1 MIKKILLIA
10 GIALSANSF
19 AQNVQTTIQ
28 GKIEGMNGGKAYLLT
43 RTTDEQQIDSAAIVN
58 GSFTLKKS
66 VDNPTVSSLII
77 ANELNERSR
86 STLVLE
92 NGVVNVKGNGDD
104 LNNIEISGTASNDV
118 LHNYQALMNNGNP
131 DWMKEFEEKYVA
143 AREKNDSVSVEKYE
157 EEFGEMQKQN
167 ALVAEKLIAD
177 NSSSYAAPL
186 LLSMH
191 MMSMDIFKMDEL
203 LKMIEKSAVQ
213 LPVTAQLREAV
224 NGKLKTAPGQMAPEI
239 VEKDTTGT
247 KDIALSSLRGKYVLI
262 DFWAS
267 WCGPCRA
274 ENPNVVAAYE
284 KFKNKNFTIY
294 SVSLDR
300 DKDNWL
306 KAIEDD
312 KLSWPYHVSD
322 LQYWQST
329 AAQEY
334 GVRGIPANFL
344 LDPTGKIIATDLRGK
359 DLHKKLEEVLK

>member
-10 GIALSANSF
+10 GIAISAHSF
-19 AQNVQTTIQ
+19 AQNIQTTIQ
-28 GKIEGMNGGKAYLLT
+28 GKIEGLDKGKAYLLT
-43 RTTDEQQIDSAAIVN
+43 RTADEQQIDSTAIVN
-58 GSFTLKKS
+58 GTFTFNKS
-66 VDNPTVSSLII
+66 IEKPTASNLII

-86 STLVLE
+86 SMLVLE
-92 NGVVNVKGNGDD
+92 NGVVNVKGNKDD
-104 LNNIEISGTASNDV
+104 LNDIKISGTVSNDV
-118 LHNYQALMNNGNP
+118 LYNYQTLMNNGNP

-143 AREKNDSVSVEKYE
+143 AREKNDSVAVEKYE
-157 EEFGEMQKQN
+157 EEFSEMQKQN

-177 NSSSYAAPL
+177 NITSYAAPL

-191 MMSMDIFKMDEL
+191 MMSMDIYKMDGL
-203 LKMIEKSAVQ
+203 LKMIEKSDVQ
-213 LPVTAQLREAV
+213 FPVTAQLREAV

-247 KDIALSSLRGKYVLI
+247 SQIALSSLRGKYVLI

-274 ENPNVVAAYE
+274 ENPNIVAAYE

-300 DKDNWL
+300 DKDKWL

-312 KLSWPYHVSD
+312 KLNWPYHVSD
-322 LQYWQST
+322 LQYWQS
-329 AAQEY
+329 AAAKEY

-344 LDPTGKIIATDLRGK
+344 LDPAGKIIATDLRGK
-359 DLHKKLEEVLK
+359 DLHEKLEEVLK